1 MSGLLFIDLNVRTFR
16 PLTSFPNDK
25 NDNLLLTNPKSIIK
39 AEDNRDVNSLRNNI
53 AYSSDVS

>member
-25 NDNLLLTNPKSIIK
+25 NDNLLSQITNYSIKEKISPKVEYSK
-39 AEDNRDVNSLRNNI
+39 TLDLNNN
-53 AYSSDVS
+53 